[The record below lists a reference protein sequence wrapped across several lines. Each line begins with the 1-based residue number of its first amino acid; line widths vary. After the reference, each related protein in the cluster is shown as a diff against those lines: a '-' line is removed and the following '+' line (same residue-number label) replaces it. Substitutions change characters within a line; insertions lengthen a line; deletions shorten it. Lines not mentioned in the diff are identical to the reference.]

1 MTGRAGL
8 AVLSIAAGVML
19 LALGLAACGGGDG
32 EGSSTAAST
41 ATTAQQ
47 GAQGSSGN
55 GSKQKAKS
63 TEKQGGGG
71 GKSSGSGGGN
81 SGNDQPIRHNDS
93 GGGSTQYRVKGG
105 DNSVQDF
112 GDEADTSE
120 RDQAAEAVHGFLD
133 ARANR
138 DWAKACTYL
147 AAPVVEQLES
157 AAEKSEQLKD
167 KGCAAILEALSSQ
180 ANRKLLREE
189 AAQADVGSLRIEDER
204 AFVIFRGL
212 DKTVYTIPMVDEDGE
227 WRLGSIAPTPLS

>member
-1 MTGRAGL
+1 MMGRAGI
-8 AVLSIAAGVML
+8 AMLSIAAAVVL
-19 LALGLAACGGGDG
+19 LALGLAACGGGDDG
-32 EGSSTAAST
+32 DSTSTST

-55 GSKQKAKS
+55 GSKAKDKG
-63 TEKQGGGG
+63 KQGGNG
-71 GKSSGSGGGN
+71 GKSSGSGGDNAGN
-81 SGNDQPIRHNDS
+81 AKPIRHSDS

-105 DNSVQDF
+105 DNSVQNF

-133 ARANR
+133 ARANQ
-138 DWAKACTYL
+138 DWAKACSYL
-147 AAPVVEQLES
+147 ATTVKEQLES
-157 AAEKSEQLKD
+157 VAEKSEQFKG
-167 KGCAAILEALSSQ
+167 KGCPAILEALSSQ

-189 AAQADVGSLRIEDER
+189 AAQASVGSLRTEDER

-212 DKTVYTIPMVDEDGE
+212 EKTVYTIPMVDEDGE